1 MTRKMTVSKTLTV
14 SLVAALM
21 LGGCGLRGTLKT
33 PPPLW
38 EKAPAETEQEAPQET
53 SETQP

>member
-1 MTRKMTVSKTLTV
+1 
-14 SLVAALM
+14 M

-38 EKAPAETEQEAPQET
+38 EKTPTQTPQET
-53 SETQP
+53 ESQDASATPEVKL